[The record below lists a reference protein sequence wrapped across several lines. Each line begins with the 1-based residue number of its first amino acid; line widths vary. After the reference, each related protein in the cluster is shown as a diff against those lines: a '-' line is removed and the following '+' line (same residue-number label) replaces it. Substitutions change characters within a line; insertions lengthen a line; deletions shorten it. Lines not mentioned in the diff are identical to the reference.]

1 MASLKHCQLCDE
13 FTSTTLSELVRHL
26 SLVHAHLPGFHLRCG
41 LSGCQKEFR
50 NLLTYRNH
58 IYAFHTDSH
67 ASEPSQTNSDGGSS
81 DLDDGELDQ
90 PLNLQPSEPTP
101 LDPSELKKAAA
112 TWILKVKEGHKLP
125 QSTMNSILNDL
136 TEFNRLLLQD
146 LHSVV
151 IQKIRSA
158 GLDPDTVPGLSEVF
172 DPNSLYGKPFQGL
185 ETQYLQQKYFREN
198 FSMVV
203 SRILIIY

>member
-1 MASLKHCQLCDE
+1 MASLNAASCV
-13 FTSTTLSELVRHL
+13 TSSQVLPYRNWFVIESI
-26 SLVHAHLPGFHLRCG
+26 SCPSIPGFHLRCG

-101 LDPSELKKAAA
+101 LDPSELKKAGA
-112 TWILKVKEGHKLP
+112 LG
-125 QSTMNSILNDL
+125 
-136 TEFNRLLLQD
+136 F
-146 LHSVV
+146 
-151 IQKIRSA
+151 
-158 GLDPDTVPGLSEVF
+158 
-172 DPNSLYGKPFQGL
+172 
-185 ETQYLQQKYFREN
+185 
-198 FSMVV
+198 
-203 SRILIIY
+203 